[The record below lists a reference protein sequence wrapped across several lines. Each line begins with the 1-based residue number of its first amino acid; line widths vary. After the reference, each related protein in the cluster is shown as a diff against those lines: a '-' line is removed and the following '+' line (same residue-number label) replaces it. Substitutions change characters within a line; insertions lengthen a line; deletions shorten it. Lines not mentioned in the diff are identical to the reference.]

1 MFNCNCGVYD
11 QTWQV
16 SSTSLVN
23 WGLWESREGIALSG
37 DSGALVER
45 GEVGRVVGKYSHLSC
60 CHLGFTRASLVTPYS
75 S

>member
-1 MFNCNCGVYD
+1 MFYCNCGVYD

-16 SSTSLVN
+16 FSTSLVN

-45 GEVGRVVGKYSHLSC
+45 GEVGGILGKLCASYLLLSQ
-60 CHLGFTRASLVTPYS
+60 ASY
-75 S
+75 